1 MPTAG
6 TASAVAGVIA
16 MVLLTL
22 SVVLGVGVSRRPRPR
37 RLPRAALRTAHRDL
51 SLLAAGFL
59 AVHIVTAVGGHFAGA
74 GLASVVVPFAAG
86 SGRVWMGLGTIA
98 ADLLAA
104 LVVTSLLRRRLGRR
118 WWRAVH
124 WLAYA
129 CWPVALVHSAALSPD
144 RRAGLLRELAWGCVI
159 AVLLA
164 AGWRL
169 AGVLR
174 RPAGPPA
181 GSPAGSAAA
190 VTSPASRS

>member
-6 TASAVAGVIA
+6 TASAVTGVIA

-22 SVVLGVGVSRRPRPR
+22 SVVLGVGINRRARAR

-51 SLLAAGFL
+51 SMLAAGFL
-59 AVHIVTAVGGHFAGA
+59 AVHIATAELGHFAGV
-74 GLASVVVPFAAG
+74 GPASMVIPFAAR
-86 SGRVWMGLGTIA
+86 SWRVWMGLGTIG
-98 ADLLAA
+98 ADLLIA

-124 WLAYA
+124 WVSYA

-144 RRAGLLRELAWGCVI
+144 RRTGQLRELALACVL
-159 AVLLA
+159 AVVLA

-174 RPAGPPA
+174 RPAASSA
-181 GSPAGSAAA
+181 GSGAA
-190 VTSPASRS
+190 VTSPAARS